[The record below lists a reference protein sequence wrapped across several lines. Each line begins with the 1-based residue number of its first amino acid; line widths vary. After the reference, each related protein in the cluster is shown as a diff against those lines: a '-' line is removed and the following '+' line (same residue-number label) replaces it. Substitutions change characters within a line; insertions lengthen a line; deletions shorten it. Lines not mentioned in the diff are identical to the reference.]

1 MSKYIATKLHQLIEG
16 GHGEPLYD
24 RMLELPHYVIDDR
37 LVELFQREDIVR
49 SIVAVIEADVAYLP
63 YHEMVVEYD
72 VKGERTFRVLARLRE
87 TTPGVNGDFLADI
100 VLHTEGMTSITREP
114 VRMRTATDPA
124 GIDVAETWSKSDQV
138 TAAFALMIA
147 LLMLN
152 IQGIDKEV
160 IEPERL
166 NKSRKASGKPGIPR
180 HTLLHIG
187 TVLNSEGH
195 GVRFGE
201 GRHMPV
207 HLRAGHVRHQAHGPG
222 MTERKLIYI
231 PPVLV
236 NFHPGDDVKQ
246 PKRVLTR

>member
-1 MSKYIATKLHQLIEG
+1 MSKYIATKLHQLIEH

-24 RMLELPHYVIDDR
+24 RMLGLPHYVVDDR
-37 LVELFQREDIVR
+37 LIELFQREDIIR
-49 SIVAVIEADVAYLP
+49 SVTAVIEADVAYLP
-63 YHEMVVEYD
+63 YPEMVVEYD
-72 VKGERTFRVLARLRE
+72 VKGERTFRVLAHLCE
-87 TTPGVNGDFLADI
+87 ETPGVNGAFRADV
-100 VLHTEGMTSITREP
+100 VLHAEGMTTITREP
-114 VRMRTATDPA
+114 VRMRTVTDPA

-152 IQGIDKEV
+152 IQGIEKEV
-160 IEPERL
+160 IEPSRL
-166 NKSRKASGKPGIPR
+166 NKSRRGQGKPQIPR

-187 TVLNSEGH
+187 TVVNSQGEH
-195 GVRFGE
+195 VRFGE

-207 HLRAGHVRHQAHGPG
+207 HLRAGHTRHQAYGPG

-236 NFHPGDDVKQ
+236 NFHPGDEAKP